1 LECEGLNNK
10 ARRKVVKDFAQDYR
24 CTIATLQ
31 ETKLELI
38 SAEDICETL
47 GPRFSKQFAYLPAQ
61 GTRGGAAIA
70 VDEDYYTIIHSKHHQ
85 HTVTVCI
92 ASTQCVAD
100 WWLTVVYGPQ
110 GDNDKIDFLR
120 ELREIKAVV
129 GDKWLVI
136 GDFNLILQAEDKS
149 NDNLNRRLMGEFR
162 STINFL
168 ELKEF
173 SLRGRKFTWSSE
185 VTQTRID
192 KAFCSVEW
200 DLMLLA
206 SMLHA
211 LSSTVSDHSPLL
223 LVGATEVSTFR
234 GFRFE
239 SFWPKLPGYLD
250 GVQQAWEQ
258 PVNVFNPF
266 LKLHIKLSRT
276 AKALKQWAKK
286 TIGNS
291 KLLLCAA
298 RQLIAILDVVQEHRQ
313 LSSPESLLRRDLKAR
328 YLGLTAVKVDQYKGK

>member
-1 LECEGLNNK
+1 
-10 ARRKVVKDFAQDYR
+10 
-24 CTIATLQ
+24 
-31 ETKLELI
+31 
-38 SAEDICETL
+38 
-47 GPRFSKQFAYLPAQ
+47 
-61 GTRGGAAIA
+61 
-70 VDEDYYTIIHSKHHQ
+70 
-85 HTVTVCI
+85 
-92 ASTQCVAD
+92 
-100 WWLTVVYGPQ
+100 
-110 GDNDKIDFLR
+110 
-120 ELREIKAVV
+120 
-129 GDKWLVI
+129 
-136 GDFNLILQAEDKS
+136 
-149 NDNLNRRLMGEFR
+149 
-162 STINFL
+162 
-168 ELKEF
+168 
-173 SLRGRKFTWSSE
+173 
-185 VTQTRID
+185 
-192 KAFCSVEW
+192 
-200 DLMLLA
+200 
-206 SMLHA
+206 
-211 LSSTVSDHSPLL
+211 
-223 LVGATEVSTFR
+223 VGATEVSTFR